1 MSPELLNIIDNFEVN
16 MCFFEKDDI
25 PDEFV
30 KQIIEFAE
38 KILSLNIE
46 HNEIT
51 NLLLTCMIH
60 KNPVIEEKTFKSVGR
75 YADATPKTGNK

>member
-1 MSPELLNIIDNFEVN
+1 

-30 KQIIEFAE
+30 KQIVEFAE

-60 KNPVIEEKTFKSVGR
+60 KNPVIEEKTQCSKYLNKKFIQDIHNSKFKEWVKNNNFS
-75 YADATPKTGNK
+75 